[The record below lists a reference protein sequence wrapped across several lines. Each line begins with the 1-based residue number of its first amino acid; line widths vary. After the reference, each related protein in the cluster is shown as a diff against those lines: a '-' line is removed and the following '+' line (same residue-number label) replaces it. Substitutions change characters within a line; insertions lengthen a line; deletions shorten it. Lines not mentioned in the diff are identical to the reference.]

1 MVLWGAIWGAVLG
14 LLWPG
19 YGDEWR
25 WMLGAVLGA
34 IGGLTLRG
42 AVRSEIRRQSA
53 RAAVPAPAMAV
64 PVVPTQREAMA
75 SPVAPAVEP
84 PAPSPAMTAG
94 MPAAATGFPDTSP
107 APLPS
112 PPVEATPPSPPQP
125 GVVEVL
131 AARARDWLLGGNT
144 IVRLGLLVLFVGLA
158 FLAKYA
164 VENALLPPQVRL
176 AAIGA
181 AGVGLFV
188 AGWRMLGRA
197 DRRGYALSLQGAGV
211 GVLYLTVF
219 ASFRM
224 YQFLPAGAAFAALAL
239 VCAFS
244 AVIAIAQNAQ
254 AMAVIGFA
262 GGFAAP
268 LLVSTGE
275 GSHVGLFSY
284 YLVLGIAIT
293 AIAWLRAW
301 RPLNLLGF
309 LATFGVATAWGVLRY
324 QPDNFASTEPF
335 LAAFFLLYV
344 AAAVLY
350 ATRHSLSPQRAV
362 DGTLVFGVPLVAF
375 GLQTALVRDMPLGS
389 ALSALA
395 AGAFYLVLTAAM
407 AARARRGDEAARWLG
422 ECFVALGLGF
432 VTLAVPLALDARWTS
447 ATWAVEGAAVYW
459 LGRRQDR
466 WLPCAAGL
474 ALQGL
479 AAVAYLDDT
488 GAAVSSPWPFANPA
502 FLGALML
509 AVSAL
514 LLAWWTR
521 ERRTGG
527 QGLHA
532 VVHNAEA
539 VLSPVLLWAG
549 FLWWF
554 FALRTEIVRA
564 PLDAQGLPDVFFSE
578 GARLNLSLLAW
589 VGSAFALQWLAG
601 PSRARPWKEAAW
613 PAMTVL
619 PVLLAGALYG
629 AATLNHLFVA
639 GGWLAWPVL
648 LVLHAWML
656 RRLDGGTPQG
666 WWRAVH
672 AAGVWLLVLLA
683 GNVLVFAVGQAQ
695 LWRTAWA
702 SVVLLV
708 ASTGAVMVLA
718 HPAFHRGTTARWP
731 LDRFAR
737 SYAWVAAAPLA
748 VALAAG
754 ALVVAV
760 HSNGNARPLPYIPL
774 LNPTDLAVALALSA
788 CAAWLLQLR
797 RGTLPVPAEV
807 KGPRVLLVLAGIA
820 FVGINTVWLRVAHH
834 YAGVPWSA
842 GRLFD
847 SFLVQAGYSIL
858 WTVLALGVM
867 VAAFRRGSRG
877 AWTAGAVLLA
887 VTVAKL
893 FLIDLSN
900 RGGSERIV
908 VFIAVGVLMLVLGW
922 FAPLPPA
929 RPRAVE
935 ATA

>member
-1 MVLWGAIWGAVLG
+1 MVLWGAVWGAVLG

-34 IGGLTLRG
+34 IGGVTLRG
-42 AVRSEIRRQSA
+42 AVRSEIRRQ
-53 RAAVPAPAMAV
+53 AALVATAPAAAMPREAAAPPVAPV
-64 PVVPTQREAMA
+64 PVVEPEA
-75 SPVAPAVEP
+75 PV
-84 PAPSPAMTAG
+84 S
-94 MPAAATGFPDTSP
+94 AAAAAIAQADFADTSP
-107 APLPS
+107 AP
-112 PPVEATPPSPPQP
+112 PPSAASTPAAPRAP
-125 GVVEVL
+125 AAPSLPEVL
-131 AARARDWLLGGNT
+131 VGRARDWLLGGNT

-181 AGVGLFV
+181 AGIGLFA

-268 LLVSTGE
+268 LLVSTGQ

-284 YLVLGIAIT
+284 YLVLGLAIT
-293 AIAWLRAW
+293 GIAWARAW

-309 LATFGVATAWGVLRY
+309 FATFGVATAWGVLRY
-324 QPDNFASTEPF
+324 RAEDFASTEPF
-335 LAAFFLLYV
+335 LVAFFLLYV

-375 GLQTALVRDMPLGS
+375 GLQAALVRELPLGS

-395 AGAFYLVLTAAM
+395 AGAFYLGLTAAM

-459 LGRRQDR
+459 LGRRQGR

-474 ALQGL
+474 ALQAF
-479 AAVAYLDDT
+479 AAIAYLTDT
-488 GAAVSSPWPFANPA
+488 GTAASPWPFANPA

-509 AVSAL
+509 AASAL
-514 LLAWWTR
+514 MLAWWTR

-532 VVHNAEA
+532 VVHDAEA

-549 FLWWF
+549 FLWWY
-554 FALRTEIVRA
+554 FALHSEITRA
-564 PLDAQGLPDVFFSE
+564 PLDPQGLPAALFGE

-601 PSRARPWKEAAW
+601 PSRSRPWPQAAW

-629 AATLNHLFVA
+629 AANLDHLFVA

-648 LVLHAWML
+648 LALHAWML
-656 RRLDGGTPQG
+656 RRLDRGTPAG

-708 ASTGAVMVLA
+708 ASTAAVMVLA
-718 HPAFHRGTTARWP
+718 HPAFHRGTAARWP

-737 SYAWVAAAPLA
+737 SYGWVAAAPLA
-748 VALAAG
+748 AALAIG

-760 HSNGNARPLPYIPL
+760 RSDGNARPLPYIPL
-774 LNPTDLAVALALSA
+774 INPTDLAVALALSA

-797 RGTLPVPAEV
+797 RGTLAVPAEM
-807 KGPRVLLVLAGIA
+807 KGPRVLLVLAAIA

-834 YAGVPWSA
+834 YADVPWSA

-929 RPRAVE
+929 RPRNLE